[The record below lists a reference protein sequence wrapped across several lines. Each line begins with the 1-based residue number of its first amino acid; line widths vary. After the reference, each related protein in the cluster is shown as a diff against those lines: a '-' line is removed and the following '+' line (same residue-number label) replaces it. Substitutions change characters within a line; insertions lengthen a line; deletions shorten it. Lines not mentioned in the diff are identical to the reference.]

1 MVYLSAAE
9 VGVLDEGGYVPCTAL
24 RQYQQQQPVPAAPE
38 GPVIRYPPIVRRP
51 YAPDLVIPQVKFGMD
66 MTALNPWDMS
76 FVWKG
81 ETTRITVHH
90 GQAFIGSKPR
100 KSVGKSLK
108 CGGARRARIRGSYH
122 IDAGRLA
129 ILRKWHGHE
138 DMVSIWK
145 SEWDRLGAW
154 EEAGGRTLHWAIT
167 TNLR

>member
-1 MVYLSAAE
+1 
-9 VGVLDEGGYVPCTAL
+9 
-24 RQYQQQQPVPAAPE
+24 
-38 GPVIRYPPIVRRP
+38 
-51 YAPDLVIPQVKFGMD
+51 MD
-66 MTALNPWDMS
+66 MTALKPWDMS

-167 TNLR
+167 TKLRQKYTLKNAVYVHSLATDPSFDCHLTEHDMPRVGRTYLPLYLSLIHI